1 MFKHRKPEKSNVNQ
15 KQEMIQMGHDIQ
27 KDGTEALGRIQKNVY
42 QMDKMADD
50 INIELDR
57 QI

>member
-1 MFKHRKPEKSNVNQ
+1 MNQ